1 MSKKRQLKH
10 TIFIACEGK
19 NTERIYFEAIA
30 EETEITDRFSITVY
44 PDSQTQ
50 DPTTHALGL
59 VKEAQSHLENFD
71 EVWAV
76 FDKNGYTKHP
86 ETFAAAAT
94 TKYGKTV
101 NIAFSSIAFEQWILL
116 HFTKSAV
123 DYAKSK
129 NIIDE
134 LHANHYFDGYSKTAY
149 QETYSVLK
157 DKTIVALENA
167 AWLRHHLTT
176 QGILPDTPIFDTN
189 PYTDVDK
196 LVRRLLYIEEEIIWV
211 SPKQT
216 INLGSIECTVNV
228 IDEITLAVTI
238 TNVGMQTF
246 VYNTGN
252 LFNYFYLLD
261 TAREKTY
268 FTISN
273 NTAFYPGNTKTFQ
286 LLTPAG
292 MTGKHFNF
300 ITAGYRIMMEL
311 LPAMY

>member
-19 NTERIYFEAIA
+19 NTERIYLEAIA
-30 EETEITDRFSITVY
+30 EETETDDRFSITVY

-59 VKEAQSHLENFD
+59 VKEAQSRLEDFD
-71 EVWAV
+71 EVWVV

-94 TKYGKTV
+94 PKYGKTV
-101 NIAFSSIAFEQWILL
+101 NIAFSSIAFEQYILL
-116 HFTKSAV
+116 HFTKSAE

-134 LHANHYFDGYSKTAY
+134 LHVNHYFDGYSKTAY
-149 QETYSVLK
+149 QETYAVLK
-157 DKTIVALENA
+157 DKTIVALENS
-167 AWLRHHLTT
+167 AWLRHKLTN
-176 QGILPDTPIFDTN
+176 QGILPGTAIYDTN

-216 INLGSIECTVNV
+216 INLENIEFTADV
-228 IDEITLAVTI
+228 IDEKTI
-238 TNVGMQTF
+238 TVNITNLGKQTF
-246 VYNTGN
+246 VYNADN
-252 LFNYFYLLD
+252 LFNYFYLLNTD
-261 TAREKTY
+261 REKAY

-273 NTAFYPGNTKTFQ
+273 NTAFYPGNTKSFQ
-286 LLTPAG
+286 LLTPSA

-300 ITAGYRIMMEL
+300 VLNRYRIMMEI
-311 LPAMY
+311 